1 MLVRVDDA
9 VFVEKFNRVLSD
21 EYFQNLAWYGSET
34 DRPVVSSF
42 HVRSTPL
49 LKFGVTNACF
59 QSKGI

>member
-49 LKFGVTNACF
+49 
-59 QSKGI
+59 